1 MTPERWEKIERIYHS
16 ALERESGERESF
28 LDQACAG
35 DNELRREIVSLLAH
49 DDSDDGFIAAPALAD
64 AAQLMAGDPLME
76 STATLPD
83 APAVAKEIGP
93 YKLQTLLGKG
103 GMGEVHLALDTRLN
117 RKVAVKLLPAEFT
130 QDVERLRRFK
140 QEARAAS
147 ALNHQNVVTI
157 YDIGEAEGAH
167 YLVMEYVEG
176 ETLRRR
182 MADAPQ
188 RTMKP
193 VEALELAAQVAE
205 ALSAAHDA
213 GITHR
218 DIKPENVMIRRDGRV
233 KVLDFGLARL
243 TLPASGP
250 VDSQAPT
257 AAKLDTASGVV
268 MGTASYMSPEQARG
282 MKVDQRTD
290 IFSLGVMLYEMLAGR
305 RPFEGATMSDVIAA
319 VLTRE
324 PEPLSRHNKEIEPGL
339 EQVVLKCLAKDP
351 EKRFQTA
358 SELVAALKTATK
370 RTTSDEWRSAF
381 KSRLVWAVSA
391 LVVLLIAA
399 FAYWKLQPT
408 SPPEKQ
414 IRSLAVLPLEN
425 LSGDQSQEYFAD
437 GMTESLINN
446 LAQIRALRVI
456 SRTSVM
462 RFKGSHKSLPEIAQE
477 LNVDAVITGSV
488 QRAGAQVKIS
498 AQLIRA
504 ATDAHLWAREYDYR
518 EMADILKL
526 QSEVARAVADEIR
539 IEVTAEERVRLA
551 ALRRVKPEAY
561 EAYQLGRYH
570 RRKLNED
577 DLRLAIEYFER
588 AIQIDPGYAAAWAEL
603 SDALRQRGIFGA
615 NIFRKAEAPSRE
627 AALKAVE
634 LDTNLAEAHVALSNV
649 KFFFETDWAGAER
662 EAKRALELDPGSRD
676 AHHAFANL
684 LMALGRHDE
693 AIGEMQI
700 IEGLDPFYSET
711 QSTFG
716 RVLYRAGKYAEA
728 EQRLNR
734 AIELD
739 SRDYAAFGRLGDLYE
754 QMGRYHEA
762 IASLEKAEALRS
774 DSNSVNIR
782 GRLARVYSAMGRRDE
797 ARRMLEE
804 IKATTEPNRLP
815 LLPMAA
821 AYTALGDKDEAFK
834 LLFRAIDERNTSIVF
849 VKEDPPL
856 KSLHSD
862 PRWKEALRRMNFPE
876 E

>member
-1 MTPERWEKIERIYHS
+1 MTPERWEKIEKLYHS
-16 ALERESGERESF
+16 ALERETGERESF

-35 DNELRREIVSLLAH
+35 DDELRREIASLLAH
-49 DDSDDGFIAAPALAD
+49 DGLGDSFIAAPALAD

-76 STATLPD
+76 STAKLLETPT
-83 APAVAKEIGP
+83 AAKEIGP
-93 YKLQTLLGKG
+93 YKLQTLLGRG

-130 QDVERLRRFK
+130 QDAERLRRFK

-147 ALNHQNVVTI
+147 ALNHPNVVTI
-157 YDIGEAEGAH
+157 YDIGEAASMR

-188 RTMKP
+188 QRMKP
-193 VEALELAAQVAE
+193 AEAIELAAQVAE
-205 ALSAAHDA
+205 ALSAAHEA

-218 DIKPENVMIRRDGRV
+218 DIKPENVMIRRDGIV

-243 TLPASGP
+243 TAPAGAP

-257 AAKLDTASGVV
+257 EAKLDTASGVV

-282 MKVDQRTD
+282 LKVDQRTD
-290 IFSLGVMLYEMLAGR
+290 IFSLGVMLYEMLGGR
-305 RPFEGATMSDVIAA
+305 RPFEGVTMSDVIAA
-319 VLTRE
+319 ILTRD
-324 PEPLSRHNKEIEPGL
+324 PEPLGRYNKEIEPGL
-339 EQVVLKCLAKDP
+339 EQVVLKCLAKEP

-358 SELVAALKTATK
+358 GELVAALKTATK
-370 RTTSDEWRSAF
+370 RTTADEWRSAF
-381 KSRLVWAVSA
+381 KSRSVWVVSA

-437 GMTESLINN
+437 GITESLINN

-488 QRAGAQVKIS
+488 QRAGGQVKIS

-518 EMADILKL
+518 EIADILKL

-539 IEVTAEERVRLA
+539 IEVTAEERARLA
-551 ALRRVKPEAY
+551 ASRRINPEAY

-577 DLRLAIEYFER
+577 DLRQAIEYFER
-588 AIQIDPGYAAAWAEL
+588 AIQIDPDYAAAWAEL
-603 SDALRQRGIFGA
+603 SDALRQRGMFGA
-615 NIFRKAEAPSRE
+615 KIFRKVEALSRE
-627 AALKAVE
+627 AALKAVK

-649 KFFFETDWAGAER
+649 KFFFQMDWSGAEQ

-676 AHHAFANL
+676 AHHAHANL

-700 IEGLDPFYSET
+700 IGRLDPFYSET

-728 EQRLNR
+728 EPRLLR

-739 SRDYAAFGRLGDLYE
+739 SRDYAAYGRLGDLYE
-754 QMGRYHEA
+754 QMGRYPEA

-774 DSNSVNIR
+774 DGNSIIIR
-782 GRLARVYSAMGRRDE
+782 GRQARVYAVMGRRDE
-797 ARRMLEE
+797 ARRILEE
-804 IKATTEPNRLP
+804 IKATTEPDRLP
-815 LLPMAA
+815 FLPMAA

-834 LLFRAIDERNTSIVF
+834 LLFRAIDERNTVITY

-862 PRWKEALRRMNFPE
+862 PRWKEVLRRMNFPE